1 MAAGKG
7 DLQSPSAESRCQLS
21 EPEQHQGCKPVLLE
35 KVNHLDSEAAMDGGS
50 QDESYAKPVL
60 SETSDKLRLGK
71 PLAQKVCWEQTRSA
85 FTEVT
90 RLKKRLEDRQAMDRE
105 HGDLTGQHSSQ
116 QLTQD
121 ISRKLSSSTVF
132 SAWSSR
138 TRMEQRSTFSKPAQC
153 PSGSPGSTSFFQGGR
168 PADALGELLR
178 LIKTIDGPCWGQFS
192 NSKLLVGDF
201 WNLQTLPQNAP
212 LCNAFLGAP
221 TLWLKHAMAQIPT
234 PSSSSSTASWAL
246 LPPTFTS
253 LGSSTQNR
261 CAKCSLSFRL
271 TSDLVFHMRSHH
283 KKEHAGP
290 DLHSKNLREEALS
303 CPICHE
309 YFRERHH
316 LSRHMTSH
324 S

>member
-1 MAAGKG
+1 
-7 DLQSPSAESRCQLS
+7 
-21 EPEQHQGCKPVLLE
+21 
-35 KVNHLDSEAAMDGGS
+35 MDGGS
-50 QDESYAKPVL
+50 QDEFYAEPIL
-60 SETSDKLRLGK
+60 SETSGKLRLGK
-71 PLAQKVCWEQTRSA
+71 PLAQKMCWEQAQSA

-90 RLKKRLEDRQAMDRE
+90 RLKKRLEDRQDRE
-105 HGDLTGQHSSQ
+105 HGDFTSQ
-116 QLTQD
+116 YSPQLTQD
-121 ISRKLSSSTVF
+121 IPRELSSNTVF

-138 TRMEQRSTFSKPAQC
+138 TQMEQRSAFSKPAQC
-153 PSGSPGSTSFFQGGR
+153 PSGRPGSTYFFQGGR
-168 PADALGELLR
+168 PADALGELLG
-178 LIKTIDGPCWGQFS
+178 LIKTIDGPHWGQLS
-192 NSKLLVGDF
+192 NSKLLVGNF

-212 LCNAFLGAP
+212 LCHAFLGAP

-234 PSSSSSTASWAL
+234 PSPSFSTASWAL

-253 LGSSTQNR
+253 LGLSTQNR
-261 CAKCSLSFRL
+261 CAKCNLSFHL

-324 S
+324 T